1 LDIALQVDGGVTEDN
16 IAQLAALGA
25 NVFVAGSAVFKNPD
39 RDAQILKLREL
50 AKAHA
55 S

>member
-1 LDIALQVDGGVTEDN
+1 MTEDN
-16 IAQLAALGA
+16 NWDHAKMGEDL
-25 NVFVAGSAVFKNPD
+25 FVAGSAVFKNPD
-39 RDAQILKLREL
+39 RNEQISELRAL